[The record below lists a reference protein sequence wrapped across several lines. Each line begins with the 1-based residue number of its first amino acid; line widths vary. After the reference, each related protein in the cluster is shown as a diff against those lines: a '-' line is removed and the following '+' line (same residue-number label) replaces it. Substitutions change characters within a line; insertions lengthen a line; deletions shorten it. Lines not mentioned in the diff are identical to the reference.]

1 MVENI
6 SEDLAWTEE
15 SSPTDAPG
23 FIHINLRSPN
33 KPEQSASL
41 PTTNQP
47 HNFPSSPEPPDWSN
61 HRVLH
66 RNTLP
71 PRASFNI
78 YSTGSDALTRDI
90 SKSKSLSLSGKWKF
104 KLEKS
109 PFDVDDGFV
118 KPGYDSAEW
127 GEIKV
132 PGMWQLQ
139 GYGKGPQYVSPFC
152 LLRRKKK
159 KG

>member
-1 MVENI
+1 MTENI
-6 SEDLAWTEE
+6 PENFTWTEE

-23 FIHINLRSPN
+23 FININLRSPN
-33 KPEQSASL
+33 APEQPASL
-41 PTTNQP
+41 LTTDSP
-47 HNFPSSPEPPDWSN
+47 HTFPSSPDAPDWSN

-66 RNTLP
+66 RNTLS

-78 YSTGSDALTRDI
+78 YSSAAEALARDV
-90 SKSKSLSLSGKWKF
+90 SKSKTFSLSGKWKF

-118 KPGYDSAEW
+118 EPGYDAEGW
-127 GEIKV
+127 GNIDV

-139 GYGKGPQYVSPFC
+139 GFGRGPQFVPPFY
-152 LLRRKKK
+152 LSSKT
-159 KG
+159 